1 MKSAKTILKKSRKAR
16 TDPYLA
22 LLEYRNTPTQG
33 MDTSPVMRLM
43 SRRTRTQL
51 PTMPKLLKPTVDEN
65 VYQKIMANKDKQ
77 AANYNK
83 GAKDLPEL
91 QKGDIVRFIP
101 PGSTTKEAVKA
112 RVGKQVGIRSYEVI
126 TEDGAQYRRN
136 RKHLRKTKEDEILI
150 KT

>member
-1 MKSAKTILKKSRKAR
+1 
-16 TDPYLA
+16 
-22 LLEYRNTPTQG
+22 
-33 MDTSPVMRLM
+33 
-43 SRRTRTQL
+43 
-51 PTMPKLLKPTVDEN
+51 
-65 VYQKIMANKDKQ
+65 MANKDKQ

-83 GAKDLPEL
+83 GAKDLPET